1 MKRNLANAMGP
12 NTRFQVLERATGRL
26 SRLMRLLLLCLA
38 GFATLPASAAPVPSA
53 QSVSQEAQRI
63 FRDSHDA
70 VLQIRT
76 VVAGSDN
83 PESVGSGFV
92 VSADGL
98 VITSYHVIASWVG
111 GPDQYRLEYAT
122 HDKEVGPLQVLA
134 VDVRHDLALLSRG
147 GRNLSRLAMAPAPLA
162 IGETAYAL
170 GNPKDM
176 GLTLIEGTYNGLR
189 DHTLYDEIHFTGAI
203 NSGMSGGP
211 ALNGVGQVF
220 GISMARVVD
229 DQLIGILV
237 PVRYARELLARKPDA
252 TPTTEQ
258 IMAEVRQQVLDH
270 GRHLLETIGAL
281 PLPTIETHGYRLPLG
296 FSGNVRCSGSAS
308 RDNGFLFRTKS
319 RACSLY
325 SRINPIDRMELGGFK
340 LSYLIYEKG
349 ELDALRFAKA
359 RSWGARALAPA
370 EQFPYAHLTRYQ
382 CRTSLVTT
390 NGTPL
395 KTMLCLRGYKRLPGI
410 QDVVLQVSSQT
421 GADAEI
427 NALLVLD
434 GVPFEPAMAFV
445 RRFLEA
451 IRWNG

>member
-1 MKRNLANAMGP
+1 M
-12 NTRFQVLERATGRL
+12 
-26 SRLMRLLLLCLA
+26 
-38 GFATLPASAAPVPSA
+38 PARPAPVPSA

-63 FRDSHDA
+63 FRDSRDA

-76 VVAGSDN
+76 VLAGSDN
-83 PESVGSGFV
+83 PESVSSGFV
-92 VSADGL
+92 VDGDGL
-98 VITSYHVIASWVG
+98 VITNYHVIARKVTR
-111 GPDQYRLEYAT
+111 PDQYRLEYAT
-122 HDKEVGPLQVLA
+122 HDREIGSLQVLA
-134 VDVRHDLALLSRG
+134 VDVRHDLALLSRS
-147 GRNLSRLAMAPAPLA
+147 GRNLPRLTLAPSPPG
-162 IGETAYAL
+162 IGETAYAM

-189 DHTLYDEIHFTGAI
+189 DYTLYDEIHFTGAI

-211 ALNGVGQVF
+211 VLNRAGQVF
-220 GISMARVVD
+220 GINMARMGGGQ
-229 DQLIGILV
+229 QLIGILV
-237 PVRYARELLARKPDA
+237 PVQYASELLARKPER
-252 TPTTEQ
+252 TPTPDQ
-258 IMAEVRQQVLDH
+258 IMAEVRQQVLAH
-270 GRHLLETIGAL
+270 GQYLLETLGAA
-281 PLPTIETHGYRLPLG
+281 PLSTIETHGYRLPLG
-296 FSGNVRCSGSAS
+296 FSGKVLCTGNARQ
-308 RDNGFLFRTKS
+308 DEGFLFRTTS
-319 RACSLY
+319 RTCSFY
-325 SRINPIDRMELGGFK
+325 SRINPIDEIELGGFR
-340 LSYLIYEKG
+340 LTYMIYEKG
-349 ELDALRFAKA
+349 ELDPLRFAKA
-359 RSWGARALAPA
+359 RSWGERTLAPA